1 MRVRTGPRT
10 PEHTRGQPP
19 PTAVRRIIA
28 GLAIAVVALQ
38 IAYPLVAQGPP
49 RHTLTIV
56 TVVVFFL
63 VSLTHALAW
72 RGVGFTLTLLAVTGG
87 GGFAVEALGVATG
100 LPFGAYAYTG
110 TLGPEVA
117 GVPLVIPLAWTMMAY
132 PAYTVARRLV
142 AARPLSVV
150 LAGWALTS
158 WDLYLDP
165 QMVAAGHWVWASG
178 GPAILGIPLSNFAG
192 WFLVA
197 TLMMAV
203 LHLVGPAPEDAVRV
217 GEDAHLVP
225 GPDDTVPILLYL
237 WVYASSLLA
246 HLAFFGLPG
255 SALLGGVGMGVV
267 ALPLAWAL
275 RHARSAT

>member
-19 PTAVRRIIA
+19 PTAVRRVIS

-63 VSLTHALAW
+63 ASLTHALAW